1 MATAIVQSGNYS
13 LEIDAGFQI
22 DAFTLDDTQRGVLDN
37 TTYVLDG
44 TTQFADVTDGTLN
57 IGITRGRKD
66 SGDQFAAG
74 TMNFTLNDTL
84 ADGVFNPFD
93 QNSPYYDEN
102 AGVPGLAPMRQVRLT
117 RFDSSNN
124 PERLFV
130 GRIVNYNYNF
140 ELGGLNTV
148 QVNCAD
154 EFYLLAQTAL
164 NELNV
169 SPELSGERIETI
181 LDLPEVDFPTGPT
194 ARNINPGTVELG
206 HDSAYTIPAGTNTL
220 GYITQINETAEFGRV
235 FMSRAGVFTFQP
247 RIGTTLSGPVA
258 EFTDT
263 TVGYPYDKL
272 GISFQADNVTNRV
285 VVTGLNSTSS
295 TASDA
300 GSISTYFIQ
309 TNSITNS
316 LLHNAGDIATA
327 ATYLLEPDP
336 EARYTDVSTAFT
348 MLTTAERDTVAIIDI
363 GDTISISKSF
373 PSGAGTTSLAQEL
386 SVEGIEHQIDF
397 NTGHRIHYW
406 TAPTTIVFEFILD
419 DATYGVLDALNVLG

>member
-1 MATAIVQSGNYS
+1 VATAIVQSGNYS

-22 DAFTLDDTQRGVLDN
+22 DAFTLDNTQRGVLDN

-44 TTQFADVTDGTLN
+44 TTSFADVTDGTLN
-57 IGITRGRKD
+57 ISITRGRKD

-164 NELNV
+164 DALNV

-181 LDLPEVDFPTGPT
+181 LDLPEVNFPTGPT
-194 ARNINPGTVELG
+194 ARNIDPGTVELG
-206 HDSAYTIPAGTNTL
+206 HDSAYNIPAGTNTL
-220 GYITQINETAEFGRV
+220 GYITQINQTAEFGRV

-247 RIGTTLSGPVA
+247 RIGTTLSGPVV

-263 TVGYPYDKL
+263 TTGYPYDQL
-272 GISFQADNVTNRV
+272 GINFQADNVTNRV
-285 VVTGLNSTSS
+285 VVTGLDGTSS
-295 TASDA
+295 TATDA
-300 GSISTYFIQ
+300 GSIATYFIQ

-327 ATYLLEPDP
+327 ASYLLEPDP
-336 EARYTDVSTAFT
+336 EARYTDVSTTFA

-363 GDTISISKSF
+363 GDTISIAKSF
-373 PSGAGTTSLAQEL
+373 PSGVGTTSLAQEL
-386 SVEGIEHQIDF
+386 SVEGIDHHIDF
-397 NTGHRIHYW
+397 NTGHRVHYW
-406 TAPTTIVFEFILD
+406 TAPTTIVFELILD
-419 DATYGVLDALNVLG
+419 DPQYSIIDGLNVLG